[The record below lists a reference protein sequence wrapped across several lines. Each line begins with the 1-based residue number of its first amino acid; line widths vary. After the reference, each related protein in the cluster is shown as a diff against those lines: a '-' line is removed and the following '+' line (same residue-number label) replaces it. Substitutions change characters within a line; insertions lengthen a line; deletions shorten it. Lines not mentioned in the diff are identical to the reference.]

1 MLQQQAISCK
11 LFFFEAEESSI
22 LKTRPCSL
30 RRPAKFSSACC
41 KINEE
46 IRDEN
51 L

>member
-11 LFFFEAEESSI
+11 LFFGSEESSI
-22 LKTRPCSL
+22 LRTRPCSL
-30 RRPAKFSSACC
+30 IRPEFSSACS

-46 IRDEN
+46 IGDED